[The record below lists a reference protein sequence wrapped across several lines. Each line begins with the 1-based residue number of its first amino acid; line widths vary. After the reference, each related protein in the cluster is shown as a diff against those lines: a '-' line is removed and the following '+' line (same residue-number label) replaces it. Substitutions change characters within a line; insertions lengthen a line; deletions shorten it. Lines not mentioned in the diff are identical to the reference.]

1 MSTLQ
6 SDADMIDEAIVVLLR
21 ELWNSKSRHSDTPE
35 IDDLRFSL
43 ELLTSNPQVRSALKT
58 YVAFR
63 NARAHYKLNSVD
75 YCKLATAIDIL
86 ALWLQSGNEEPDQ
99 NVLLMSRM
107 AASLCKVYALRRLD
121 TQARSSHVC
130 EVHPVGDDADEAPNT
145 SEEDKVEAEELAKN
159 AIERGKAGE
168 VELTLCTEE
177 YKESLSGLLL
187 CEMKPTHKRELKGAK
202 IEILSGT
209 RAGKIGILVRWSG
222 TVVHILFEGDVKHSS
237 IHLETRVRILDW
249 NK

>member
-21 ELWNSKSRHSDTPE
+21 ELWNSKRRHGDTPE

-43 ELLTSNPQVRSALKT
+43 ELLTSSVQVKGALKT

-63 NARAHYKLNSVD
+63 NARVNYKLNGID
-75 YCKLATAIDIL
+75 YCKLASAIDIL
-86 ALWLQSGNEEPDQ
+86 ALWLQSDNEEPDQ

-107 AASLCKVYALRRLD
+107 AISLCKVYTLRKLD
-121 TQARSSHVC
+121 RQSCPSHVD
-130 EVHPVGDDADEAPNT
+130 VHPAGSDTEEENKIEA
-145 SEEDKVEAEELAKN
+145 AEMAKN
-159 AIERGKAGE
+159 VIERGKEGE
-168 VELTLCTEE
+168 IELTLCTDE

-187 CEMKPTHKRELKGAK
+187 CEIKLTHKRELKGAK

-209 RAGKIGILVRWSG
+209 RANKVGILVRWSG
-222 TVVHILFEGDVKHSS
+222 TVVHILFEGDVKYSS
-237 IHLETRVRILDW
+237 VNIETRVRILDW